1 MFADTSGRESELA
14 YRPDLQD
21 LRRSFLETPLDF
33 YQEFLKTHRHDRA
46 RTSELAATSTK
57 VERMVEELRVLDNIS
72 LLWQM
77 NDVHLPIDLADRIQ
91 MLNSRMGE
99 FFSADFEIRWQL

>member
-1 MFADTSGRESELA
+1 
-14 YRPDLQD
+14 
-21 LRRSFLETPLDF
+21 
-33 YQEFLKTHRHDRA
+33 
-46 RTSELAATSTK
+46 
-57 VERMVEELRVLDNIS
+57 MVEELRVLDNIS